1 MQDGMEGVTII
12 ATANDIAAL
21 PPEFIRRFNEV
32 FFVDL
37 PGPNERWDIFAI
49 HLKKRGRNIETF
61 EKHRKVLVAASKDY
75 TGAEIEKAVK
85 DGIAAS
91 FYQNK
96 KDLTVKNL
104 LAAIAD
110 TKPISKIMEAK
121 VKKLREKARGSF
133 RFASSY
139 AMSQGAED
147 AKNKVTTSSG
157 KALSIDDAISD
168 VGVFGNTKKEE
179 PNKTT
184 KATKDAVDN
193 RFLDL

>member
-1 MQDGMEGVTII
+1 MEGVTII
-12 ATANDIAAL
+12 ATANDITML

-49 HLKKRGRNIETF
+49 HLSKRGRDIEKF
-61 EKHRKVLVAASKDY
+61 EQHRKVLVAATEGF

-91 FYQNK
+91 FYQEK
-96 KDLTVKNL
+96 KDLTTKNL

-110 TKPISKIMEAK
+110 TKPISKVMADK
-121 VKKLREKARGSF
+121 VKKLRDKARGSF

-139 AMSQGAED
+139 AMQEASNKKK
-147 AKNKVTTSSG
+147 AKKKVETASG
-157 KALSIDDAISD
+157 KPLNIDDAISD
-168 VGVFGNTKKEE
+168 VGVFGKTKKEE
-179 PNKTT
+179 S
-184 KATKDAVDN
+184 KATKEAVDN